1 MIFSESRSMNTYL
14 FTLILLLISVPMVAS
29 AQPKQ
34 ITQYPNQLTRDG
46 HVIVLPDHGNVYIV
60 SDMHAHWDD
69 FNQWLKL
76 TRLVERIQEGEDVY
90 AIMLGDSIDYKPDER
105 PEPPYGDIQIVNR
118 VIELQ
123 KQLGDNGKR
132 FIYMRGNHE
141 FAAAE
146 AYALMKKNGMTD
158 QNREAII
165 KVLYNGING
174 SYYRQFNFI
183 ERMTDEHYDFLMN
196 LPTVVLGK
204 NGLVAVHAGPAR
216 SITSIADLV
225 SPNSTTL
232 DEMLWDRPYVV
243 TSNGYK
249 LEHTA
254 NFLKILNA
262 NFLIVGHTPLSYLPP
277 QNIKD
282 GVARLGGKQLIFSTG
297 YSKLRSR
304 QTYIEIDLAK
314 TYTSVDELQ
323 LGVNIHRLYPE

>member
-1 MIFSESRSMNTYL
+1 MNTYL
-14 FTLILLLISVPMVAS
+14 FTLILLLISVTMVAS

-46 HVIVLPDHGNVYIV
+46 HVIVLPDHGKVYIV

-141 FAAAE
+141 FAAAK

-158 QNREAII
+158 QNRESFI

-196 LPTVVLGK
+196 LPTVVIGK

-216 SITSIADLV
+216 SITSIADIV
-225 SPNSTTL
+225 SPSSTTL

-249 LEHTA
+249 LEHTE
-254 NFLKILNA
+254 NFLMVLNA

-323 LGVNIHRLYPE
+323 LGINIHRLYPE